1 MWLRLNLLLPFPGGC
16 LVRLR
21 PFKLQHHHV
30 FAVDIPLSIRPEP
43 KTFVQP
49 DSRPVFRIHT
59 QVQRAAGVGLPD
71 PTDEPGQKRGGETL
85 ALIPCIDEQTVQPH
99 PAPRRFI
106 LPKAIHRKSHGCL
119 FQAQEHRAPT
129 GDLSRLHKAFM
140 HRFDKAFLS

>member
-1 MWLRLNLLLPFPGGC
+1 M
-16 LVRLR
+16 
-21 PFKLQHHHV
+21 

-99 PAPRRFI
+99 PAP
-106 LPKAIHRKSHGCL
+106 LPLMREFSIHGEANDHVRI
-119 FQAQEHRAPT
+119 
-129 GDLSRLHKAFM
+129 
-140 HRFDKAFLS
+140 